1 MQMFDYLR
9 YRSDL
14 PFRVEAN
21 RGQMIIGVLTGGGLE
36 LDP

>member
-1 MQMFDYLR
+1 MQKFENLW

-21 RGQMIIGVLTGGGLE
+21 RGQMIIGVLAGGGLV